1 MRRFALL
8 ALSFTLAVEAQS
20 KKKLSDEERIEILRG
35 MSAEYAT
42 AKVLIPRSRKA
53 LPLDSNGKYDKSIW
67 DDAMKEFGPA
77 ARSGEQIQVTKISLE
92 DDKILLELNHGL
104 KTGKKWYEKVEVGMG
119 GSTAPVGRA
128 DQVATAGTT
137 LQIKFPDKLHDLD
150 SSKIKQILKTV
161 LDFEKHSVTENYVDQ
176 LPEPIKIAIK
186 EKRPIEGMDREQV
199 MMALGKPIRKERRT
213 VDGTD
218 LEDWMYGRAPGK
230 ITFVTFTGKAV
241 SKVKEA
247 YAGLG
252 GSTAAE
258 LPVQ

>member
-1 MRRFALL
+1 MRRSLPLVILLTL
-8 ALSFTLAVEAQS
+8 ALNAKT
-20 KKKLSDEERIEILRG
+20 KLSDEERIEIIRG
-35 MSAEYAT
+35 LSSEHAT
-42 AKVLIPRSRKA
+42 AKTTIPRSRK
-53 LPLDSNGKYDKSIW
+53 PLVVESEGAKWDKSAW

-230 ITFVTFTGKAV
+230 ITFVTFTGKTV

>member
-8 ALSFTLAVEAQS
+8 ALSCVLVLEAQS

-35 MSAEYAT
+35 MTAEYAT

-53 LPLDSNGKYDKSIW
+53 LPIDSTGKYDKSIW

-77 ARSGEQIQVTKISLE
+77 ARSGEQVQVTKISFE
-92 DDKILLELNHGL
+92 DDKVILELNHGL

-119 GSTAPVGRA
+119 GNTAPVGRA
-128 DQVATAGTT
+128 DQVATAGT
-137 LQIKFPDKLHDLD
+137 LLAIKFPDKLHDLD
-150 SSKIKQILKTV
+150 SAKIKQLLRPV

-176 LPEPIKIAIK
+176 LPEPIKNAIK

-213 VDGTD
+213 VDGID

-230 ITFVTFTGKAV
+230 ITFVTFTGKTV
-241 SKVKEA
+241 SKVKDS